1 MLWHKYT
8 LHDLETSYKISEE
21 MFQAEKRKVRIAII
35 DDEYVDNAADNLRSA
50 GYRDVTPITNIARL
64 DDVESF
70 DLLLIDIKGIGA
82 RFLQG
87 TKSAALEGLSMAKEI
102 KRQYPLKKVIVF
114 SAMLNEYEDNF
125 ILHDIV
131 DAYFVKDGD
140 ISERNRK
147 IDQCIK
153 ERIDPVFLW
162 KRNRNLLLEEGVSI
176 HAVAKLESKIVE
188 SILRK
193 QSLPELDI
201 IKVIG
206 DVSTIA
212 GMIKSI
218 SELVALTL

>member
-140 ISERNRK
+140 ISERNRQ

-162 KRNRNLLLEEGVSI
+162 KRNRSLLLEKGVSI

-206 DVSTIA
+206 DVSAIA

>member
-1 MLWHKYT
+1 MLWHRYT
-8 LHDLETSYKISEE
+8 LHDLETSYKVSEE
-21 MFQAEKRKVRIAII
+21 AFQAEKRKVRIAII
-35 DDEYVDNAADNLRSA
+35 DDECVDNAADNLRSA
-50 GYRDVTPITNIARL
+50 GYRDVTPITNISRL
-64 DDVESF
+64 NDVEAF
-70 DLLLIDIKGIGA
+70 DLILIDIKGIGA

-87 TKSAALEGLSMAKEI
+87 TRSAALEGLAMAKEI

-125 ILHDIV
+125 ILHDVV
-131 DAYFVKDGD
+131 DAYFMKDGD
-140 ISERNRK
+140 ISERNRQ

-162 KRNRNLLLEEGVSI
+162 KRNRNLLLEKGVSI
-176 HAVAKLESKIVE
+176 HAVAKLESKIVK

-206 DVSTIA
+206 DVSAIA
-212 GMIKSI
+212 GVIKSI